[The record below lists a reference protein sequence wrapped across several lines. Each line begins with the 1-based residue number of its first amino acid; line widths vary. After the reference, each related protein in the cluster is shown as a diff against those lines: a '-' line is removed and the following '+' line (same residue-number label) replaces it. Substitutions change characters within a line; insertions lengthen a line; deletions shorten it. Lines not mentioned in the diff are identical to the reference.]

1 MTQNALL
8 WFNVLPRCREKKLDL
23 DTLNF
28 KWTRQIWKISF
39 QLWRISSR
47 KQIDFKI
54 RIALFIYFILFFPII
69 NSFLLFFLPLI
80 ISSATYKLS
89 SRYVFSCVI
98 CFRFIHFI
106 LLSTAHAL
114 FLTCLPV
121 SIYGTQT
128 RLQRDICKR
137 C

>member
-1 MTQNALL
+1 MS
-8 WFNVLPRCREKKLDL
+8 EKDSTRNSISSEE
-23 DTLNF
+23 TLNWIWISYL
-28 KWTRQIWKISF
+28 KWTPQIWKISF

-47 KQIDFKI
+47 RPIDFKI

-128 RLQRDICKR
+128 RLQRAICKS